1 VFDPR
6 AWGLSPSAITGL
18 GQQVYEFWE
27 RYADCFQTTTRDTSA
42 YALDSLSG
50 VLRMTEE
57 RNFTSMGRVSG
68 ESPQNIQP
76 IISHSPWE
84 AQDVWRQVRE
94 EICQTP
100 AFHRGG
106 AVILD
111 ERADE
116 RASGKTVG
124 AGGQHNGRLG
134 QVEMSQ
140 VGTFLAYAN
149 DGIWTWIDGQL
160 FLPES
165 WFARGT
171 AKERARLG
179 VPANRTFASKI
190 ELGGRMIQRVKAEG
204 VPFELVCCDTLYGR
218 SQWRRRQM
226 AAAGL
231 IYRADVPGDTRVY
244 LTPPVVGL
252 PQTPDG
258 QPKQRC
264 RRPRVISQEKP
275 VQGRQVA
282 ARSDTVWRPV
292 RGRASE
298 RGQINDPFS
307 ARRVWTTD
315 GHHQPVQEW
324 LVRRRA
330 EDGTVAFALS
340 NAPADTPLE
349 RLAWGKCQRQFIE
362 CSNQDAKSEA
372 GWDELRAQKYP
383 AWEHHLALTI
393 LATWFV
399 AQTKLDWRQQY
410 PRRDELKQEL
420 GVSELPALST
430 ANIRELVRAVMPL
443 PQLTVQGATRLVVE
457 RLVNRARSRKS
468 RMQAMGHQHS
478 PP

>member
-18 GQQVYEFWE
+18 GQRLYEFWE
-27 RYADCFQTTTRDTSA
+27 RYSDCFQRTTRDTSV
-42 YALDSLSG
+42 YALDYLSG

-57 RNFTSMGRVSG
+57 RNFTSIGRVTG
-68 ESPQNIQP
+68 ESPQNIQHF
-76 IISHSPWE
+76 ISNSPWE
-84 AQDVWRQVRE
+84 AQDVLRQVRE
-94 EICQTP
+94 EISQTP
-100 AFHRGG
+100 AFHSGG
-106 AVILD
+106 VLILD
-111 ERADE
+111 ESADE
-116 RASGKTVG
+116 KASGKTVG
-124 AGGQHNGRLG
+124 AGRQHNGRLG
-134 QVEMSQ
+134 KVEMSQ
-140 VGTFLAYAN
+140 VGPFLAYAN
-149 DGIWTWIDGQL
+149 DGIWTWIDGEL

-171 AKERARLG
+171 ARERARLG

-190 ELGGRMIQRVKAEG
+190 QLGWRMIQRVKTEG
-204 VPFELVCCDTLYGR
+204 LPFEIVCCDTLYGR
-218 SQWRRRQM
+218 SQWLRRQI

-231 IYRADVPGDTRVY
+231 IYLADVPCDTRVY

-258 QPKQRC
+258 QPKKRC
-264 RRPRVISQEKP
+264 RRPPVISQEKP
-275 VQGRQVA
+275 VEGRQVA
-282 ARSDTVWRPV
+282 ARSDTVWRRV
-292 RGRASE
+292 RVRATE
-298 RGQINDPFS
+298 RGEINDQFS

-324 LVRRRA
+324 LVMRRA
-330 EDGTVAFALS
+330 EDGTVGFALS

-372 GWDELRAQKYP
+372 GWSELRAQKYP

-399 AQTKLDWRQQY
+399 AQTKLDWRQQS
-410 PRRDELKQEL
+410 PRRDELKQQL

-430 ANIRELVRAVMPL
+430 ANIRELLRAVMPL

-468 RMQAMGHQHS
+468 RMKAMGHKHS
-478 PP
+478 PV